1 MSPMR
6 LIVVKFDTISTSG
19 GIIIVAIVRANRIF
33 FPLNS
38 KNEKAKAAMVAVTIL
53 VTLQTEA
60 TIKELSMYRSSMVLE
75 NAVL

>member
-1 MSPMR
+1 
-6 LIVVKFDTISTSG
+6 
-19 GIIIVAIVRANRIF
+19 
-33 FPLNS
+33 
-38 KNEKAKAAMVAVTIL
+38 MVAVTIL